1 MAISMIVFFMH
12 GPRMAT
18 SALLQRVP
26 TMLRLTP
33 PTVTY
38 ISVTLAAIAAAV
50 HYAHV
55 PIPYTHS
62 GFTLLFVGYVV
73 LLAGNLLEGV

>member
-1 MAISMIVFFMH
+1 MIAW
-12 GPRMAT
+12 PT
-18 SALLQRVP
+18 SALCRGT

-33 PTVTY
+33 PKHLTFF
-38 ISVTLAAIAAAV
+38 ISVALAAVAAGV

-62 GFTLLFVGYVV
+62 GFTILFLGYVV
-73 LLAGNLLEGV
+73 LLFGNLLEGV

>member
-1 MAISMIVFFMH
+1 
-12 GPRMAT
+12 MAT

-26 TMLRLTP
+26 MMLRLTP
-33 PTVTY
+33 PRTVTFL
-38 ISVTLAAIAAAV
+38 ISIALAAIAAAV